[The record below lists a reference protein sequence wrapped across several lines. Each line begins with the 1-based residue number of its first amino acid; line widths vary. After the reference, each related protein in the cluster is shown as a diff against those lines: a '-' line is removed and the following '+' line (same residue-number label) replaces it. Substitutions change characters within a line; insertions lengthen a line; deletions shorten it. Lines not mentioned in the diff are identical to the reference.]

1 MRRKQ
6 ALITVYLVGQRDT
19 IPPQAAESLSPSC
32 SKFSLI
38 YPTLHSHFVE
48 YLISVVISFAVSME
62 FDNILEA
69 LVISFI
75 PRLNEWPW
83 Q

>member
-1 MRRKQ
+1 MRLKQ
-6 ALITVYLVGQRDT
+6 AALTVHLVGQRDT
-19 IPPQAAESLSPSC
+19 IPPQAAESLSSSY

-38 YPTLHSHFVE
+38 CPRLHSRFGE
-48 YLISVVISFAVSME
+48 YLISVVISFAVSMV

-69 LVISFI
+69 LVTSFI
-75 PRLNEWPW
+75 PRLSEWPW